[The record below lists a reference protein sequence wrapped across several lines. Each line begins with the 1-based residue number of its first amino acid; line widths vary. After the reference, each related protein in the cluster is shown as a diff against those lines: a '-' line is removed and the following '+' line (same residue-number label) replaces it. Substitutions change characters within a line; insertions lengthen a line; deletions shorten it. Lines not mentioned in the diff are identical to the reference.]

1 MRPARPRPLRDLA
14 LALGFLTLLPVTA
27 EWPEHG
33 APDAVG
39 YYAWVGWLLAGEAV
53 LLEWGLSYVGRS
65 AVTAWLLGG
74 ALVVSAWAVTTRFL
88 HWDGLADSA
97 DALFGSHDR
106 KRRLEIM
113 RDSRI
118 GSFGALALVLSTALR
133 LAAVAALAPGAAAGA
148 LIASGALGR
157 AAMLLPLLLLRPAR
171 PDGLGTSL
179 ARVQGGTAVVGLALG
194 AAVALLV
201 LPERFAVGAVLLAAL
216 AGLGAAR
223 LAGRLLGGYTG
234 DVFGATS
241 VVAECLVLS
250 LLSMRSG

>member
-1 MRPARPRPLRDLA
+1 MILRELAGACGLLTRLPVGRWAAGADPARCVWAYPLA
-14 LALGFLTLLPVTA
+14 
-27 EWPEHG
+27 
-33 APDAVG
+33 
-39 YYAWVGWLLAGEAV
+39 
-53 LLEWGLSYVGRS
+53 
-65 AVTAWLLGG
+65 G
-74 ALVVSAWAVTTRFL
+74 ALVGALAAAVYALGRGVGLGAPVAAAWALAALLAVTGAL
-88 HWDGLADSA
+88 HEDGLADAA
-97 DALFGSHDR
+97 DALGGGR
-106 KRRLEIM
+106 TVARRLEIM

-194 AAVALLV
+194 AAVALLL

>member
-1 MRPARPRPLRDLA
+1 MILRELAGACGLLTRLPVGRWAAGADPARCVWAYPLA
-14 LALGFLTLLPVTA
+14 
-27 EWPEHG
+27 
-33 APDAVG
+33 
-39 YYAWVGWLLAGEAV
+39 
-53 LLEWGLSYVGRS
+53 
-65 AVTAWLLGG
+65 G
-74 ALVVSAWAVTTRFL
+74 ALVGALAAAVYALGRGVGLGAPVAAVWALAALLAVTGAL
-88 HWDGLADSA
+88 HEDGLADAA
-97 DALFGSHDR
+97 DALGGGR
-106 KRRLEIM
+106 TVARRLEIM

>member
-1 MRPARPRPLRDLA
+1 MILRELAGACGLLTRLPVGRWAAGADPARCVWAYPLA
-14 LALGFLTLLPVTA
+14 
-27 EWPEHG
+27 
-33 APDAVG
+33 
-39 YYAWVGWLLAGEAV
+39 
-53 LLEWGLSYVGRS
+53 
-65 AVTAWLLGG
+65 G
-74 ALVVSAWAVTTRFL
+74 ALVGALAAAVYALGRGVGLGAPVAAVWALAALLAVTGAL
-88 HWDGLADSA
+88 HEDGLADAA
-97 DALFGSHDR
+97 DALGGGR
-106 KRRLEIM
+106 TVARRLEIM

-194 AAVALLV
+194 AAVALLL